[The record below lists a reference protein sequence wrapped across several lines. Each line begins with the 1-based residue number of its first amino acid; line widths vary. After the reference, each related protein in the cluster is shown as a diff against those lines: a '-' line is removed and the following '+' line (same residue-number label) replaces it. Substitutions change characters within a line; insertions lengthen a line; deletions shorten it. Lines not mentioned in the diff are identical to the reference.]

1 MFQSFYKYVL
11 VCLFIVASVLVLG
24 CSDNDDSKAADA
36 LRVTE
41 FYPQEGDYGTEVT
54 ILGAG
59 FGNYRLDVSGHIYFN
74 GTEATKILY
83 YSDNRIVI
91 KAPEGFTTGPITVRV
106 QDKEV
111 ATTEIFNYVETEQV
125 DEDALRVSDFTP
137 KRGYYLTEVTI
148 TGANFGTSANTV
160 KVSFNGVEAEK
171 IVSVTETEI
180 KAIVPAGA
188 TTGPITVNTG
198 LEEVSSDEVF
208 TYLEDGAEVQ
218 SVSPAHAWSGEEVTI
233 TGVNFHDVGAE
244 NITVDF
250 KGGKATAISATDT
263 EIKVIV
269 PADAASGTFTVTFG
283 DEQTFSGVVF
293 QKYTLNQS
301 DFTGAYGS
309 SYEPFKFSTGWD
321 PCYIRIDNNY
331 LEFYFDQAACDADNR
346 RERRGAEVVC
356 DFSTWSEAWYGYK
369 LFLPEGKFPKDVEGS
384 IITQIFN
391 GGDANTWAGH
401 LVIDNKNLCVSY
413 RGSAAASAEKRET
426 VGELAW
432 NQWIPVV
439 LYYKA
444 GKNNKAEIRVWMGD
458 DMQEN
463 SPTLTLTDI
472 NLGFGYWLDDNTLNG
487 EVTEDN
493 RVADSLGGKWGLYVQ
508 AGGDR
513 IIRFDNLSVLSGNP
527 VRDQQ
532 GNLTTGF
539 KIVDPRGW

>member
-1 MFQSFYKYVL
+1 MFKSFYKYVGG
-11 VCLFIVASVLVLG
+11 CLLMMAAVLAIG
-24 CSDNDDSKAADA
+24 CSDKDDSESAGA
-36 LRVTE
+36 LCVSE
-41 FYPQEGDYGTEVT
+41 FYPSEGDYGTEVT
-54 ILGAG
+54 ILGSG
-59 FGNYRLDVSGHIYFN
+59 FGKYRLDVSGHIYFN

-83 YSDNRIVI
+83 YSDNRIVV
-91 KAPEGFTTGPITVRV
+91 KTPEGFTTGPITVRV
-106 QDKEV
+106 QDNE
-111 ATTEIFNYVETEQV
+111 ATTSEAFNYVEIGEV
-125 DEDALRVSDFTP
+125 DEDALRISDFAP

-160 KVSFNGVEAEK
+160 KVYFGGVEAAK

-180 KAIVPAGA
+180 KAIVPANA
-188 TTGPITVNTG
+188 MTGPITVNTG
-198 LEEVSSDEVF
+198 LEEVASDEEF
-208 TYLEDGAEVQ
+208 TYLYDGAEVL
-218 SVSPAHAWSGEEVTI
+218 SISPTHAWSGEEVTI
-233 TGVNFHDVGAE
+233 TGVNFHDVGIE

-250 KGGKATAISATDT
+250 KGGKATPVSATDT
-263 EIKVIV
+263 EIKVKV
-269 PADAASGTFTVTFG
+269 PADAASGTFTVAFG
-283 DEQTFSGVVF
+283 DEQTVSGVVF

-356 DFSTWSEAWYGYK
+356 DFNTWSEAWYGYK
-369 LFLPEGKFPKDVEGS
+369 LFLPEGKFSKEVEGS

-401 LVIDNKNLCVSY
+401 LVIDKENLCVSY

-426 VGELAW
+426 VGKLTW
-432 NQWIPVV
+432 DQWIPVV

-444 GKNNKAEIRVWMGD
+444 GCNNKAEICVWLGD
-458 DMQEN
+458 NMEEN
-463 SPTLTLTDI
+463 DPTLRLTDI

-487 EVTEDN
+487 EVTDDN
-493 RVADSLGGKWGLYVQ
+493 RVADNLGGKWGLYVQ
-508 AGGDR
+508 SGGDR

-527 VRDQQ
+527 DRDQR
-532 GNLTTGF
+532 GNSTSGF